1 MELKI
6 VNEVENK
13 LLKRKEVTLSV
24 DHIRGSTPSRKDL
37 LTHLA
42 KLFKTEE
49 SLILPA
55 QIVSVGG
62 STKSN
67 ITAFIYSKKEDI
79 PPHIAEKLS
88 KRGAKGKKPEAAPEP
103 QKS

>member
-1 MELKI
+1 MELKV

-24 DHIRGSTPSRKDL
+24 DHLKGSTPSRKDL
-37 LTHLA
+37 LSHLS

-49 SLILPA
+49 SLILPT
-55 QIVSVGG
+55 QINSVGG
-62 STKSN
+62 STTSN
-67 ITAFIYSKKEDI
+67 LIAFVYSKKEDV
-79 PPHIAEKLS
+79 PVYLAEKLS
-88 KRGAKGKKPEAAPEP
+88 KRGSKGKKEAAPQP